1 MPFTASALPTVPPS
15 KNFCAG
21 KPLSE
26 GERPHPA
33 GARLRSAKLSLRG
46 GPRGRGGGE
55 RLRIRLPCS
64 ERCCLCSARRLAEA
78 LAAALS
84 KMSKKGRRKRF
95 TKSFFRAILNIT
107 YGIFVNAK
115 KRNSTPWRG
124 LQRAAGRC
132 EAVDAHGRT
141 RRRAACPK
149 GEPSRS
155 RTGARRYK
163 GGICAAKASILSSAR
178 KACAKKSGTAKPV
191 FVSLEMKAG
200 LFFSKKRGESRI

>member
-1 MPFTASALPTVPPS
+1 MPFTASALPTAPPS

-21 KPLSE
+21 KAFWKGMPASGRGAPALGAAAR
-26 GERPHPA
+26 GERRRRAAPH
-33 GARLRSAKLSLRG
+33 SASVFGKA
-46 GPRGRGGGE
+46 
-55 RLRIRLPCS
+55 LPLFGS
-64 ERCCLCSARRLAEA
+64 AARRGPCPAPP
-78 LAAALS
+78 S

>member
-1 MPFTASALPTVPPS
+1 MPFTASALPTAPPS

-21 KPLSE
+21 KPRSA
-26 GERPHPA
+26 GERPRSAGEHPHPA
-33 GARLRSAKLSLRG
+33 GERPRSARR
-46 GPRGRGGGE
+46 PAGRGGAVVSRGP
-55 RLRIRLPCS
+55 R
-64 ERCCLCSARRLAEA
+64 
-78 LAAALS
+78 AAAPS

-191 FVSLEMKAG
+191 FVSLEMETG
-200 LFFSKKRGESRI
+200 FFYKK